1 MINSQFSERA
11 FEIYVNHFIISR
23 GYRIYIPSQN
33 REARLGYD
41 GLINNIKGQKFK
53 AFAMQFKIIQKYQRK
68 PACGH
73 CFNFYLHNYN
83 RYRQHNR
90 LVKLNNSNILA
101 GYVVPYFVGWGDL
114 FNNVNNGQLLSQA
127 MFISPGGRINDTR
140 SHYISFNKTSAVRH
154 SKDWAEVRVSPL
166 DELID
171 RVEESDD
178 FIVSDKGLLDKLYIF
193 DEWDEGNIKNRM
205 SAGENGVFVLAYK
218 LIPDNE

>member
-53 AFAMQFKIIQKYQRK
+53 AFAMQFKIVQKYQRK

-90 LVKLNNSNILA
+90 LVKLNNREEYHSFFLESLIKIL
-101 GYVVPYFVGWGDL
+101 PL
-114 FNNVNNGQLLSQA
+114 FLLPSQL
-127 MFISPGGRINDTR
+127 F
-140 SHYISFNKTSAVRH
+140 
-154 SKDWAEVRVSPL
+154 
-166 DELID
+166 
-171 RVEESDD
+171 
-178 FIVSDKGLLDKLYIF
+178 
-193 DEWDEGNIKNRM
+193 
-205 SAGENGVFVLAYK
+205 
-218 LIPDNE
+218 